1 MKQPDLNSVILTLYQ
16 ASMTPEQWPEAL
28 RLVSDFV
35 GGCAAAME
43 FLQLPTGSVKV
54 ANNHGYDAQGILD
67 VLGNDLAGFDPWWPC
82 VDMEPDSDLH
92 VGSKYVPARTVRAS
106 PFYNEGLRAVGSDWC
121 DVMAAVA
128 PLGEESTGLLT
139 VYRDGARDVFS
150 HADAARMRAVL
161 PHIKQAFE
169 ICSRLDGYALRE
181 QINGRIGT
189 DRGNAVV
196 FLDRDGAIVYAN
208 PLAEAILRTV
218 PGPLIARSGRI
229 RLADPGADQ
238 QFQAALRRCIASTD
252 PEQEPSSETVLWRYG
267 ARRYSACLT
276 PHLRRTLAT
285 PLTFERREPVIAAI
299 IRDFRPDSAGIAARV
314 QNAFRLTDAEARILE
329 QFLDGLSPT
338 LICERTGVSMNTIK
352 SQCRVLYRKTGTAN
366 QAALVRMS
374 FAGFGT

>member
-16 ASMTPEQWPEAL
+16 ASMTPERWPEAL

-43 FLQLPTGSVKV
+43 FLHLPTGSVKV

-92 VGSKYVPARTVRAS
+92 VGSKYVPAGTVRAS
-106 PFYNEGLRAVGSDWC
+106 TFYNEGLRAVGSDWC

-128 PLGEESTGLLT
+128 PLGEDSTGLLT

-169 ICSRLDGYALRE
+169 ICSRLDGYAIRE
-181 QINGRIGT
+181 QITGRISA
-189 DRGNAVV
+189 DRGDAVV
-196 FLDRDGAIVYAN
+196 FLDRNGGIVYAN
-208 PLAEAILRTV
+208 PLAEALVRTV
-218 PGPLIARSGRI
+218 PGPLIARPERMH
-229 RLADPGADQ
+229 LTDAAADK
-238 QFQAALRRCIASTD
+238 QFQAALWRCIASID
-252 PEQEPSSETVLWRYG
+252 AEWEPRGETVLWQYG

-276 PHLRRTLAT
+276 PHLRRVLAS
-285 PLTFERREPVIAAI
+285 PLAFERREPVVAVI
-299 IRDFRPDSAGIAARV
+299 IRDFRPDSAGIAARMRD
-314 QNAFRLTDAEARILE
+314 AFRLTGAETRILE

-338 LICERTGVSMNTIK
+338 LICERTGASMNTIK
-352 SQCRVLYRKTGTAN
+352 SQCRALYRKTGTAN

-374 FAGFGT
+374 FAGFGA